1 MENTDLLEQILE
13 VKLRTNNILY
23 ITRTFSMFND
33 TDELI
38 VVHIYDTKTNGVSKI
53 PKDYEEAQIICRDFT
68 EVLNSSEILG
78 KLLKACRGLLDDS
91 EYSLDL
97 NGRVANILR
106 GLDVDVAKSRCK
118 DIEAEL

>member
-1 MENTDLLEQILE
+1 
-13 VKLRTNNILY
+13 
-23 ITRTFSMFND
+23 MFND

-68 EVLNSSEILG
+68 EALNSSEILG